1 MTVESDESMT
11 EATDYIPHFT
21 RLNRA
26 PGAVWSEATK
36 RKAPHKPILLLAV
49 LDLVLRGVITSPF
62 IDVTGDLVELN
73 ELFNL
78 YWRRILPL
86 SQSSSIAFPFSRL
99 DREPFWELVP
109 QPGKTIT
116 PAIINNTSSVT
127 YLRKYALG
135 AHIDEGLFR
144 IMQSGRC

>member
-1 MTVESDESMT
+1 MTDLTNS
-11 EATDYIPHFT
+11 IKNFT
-21 RLNRA
+21 SLNRA
-26 PGAVWSEATK
+26 PGAVWTEATK
-36 RKAPHKPILLLAV
+36 CKGPHKPILLLAV
-49 LDLVLRGVITSPF
+49 LDLVHRGVIISPF

-78 YWRRILPL
+78 YWRRIVPL
-86 SQSSSIAFPFSRL
+86 GQSSSIAFPFSRL

-127 YLRKYALG
+127 YLRRYALG
-135 AHIDEGLFR
+135 ARMDEGLFC

>member
-1 MTVESDESMT
+1 MADLTTS
-11 EATDYIPHFT
+11 IKHFT
-21 RLNRA
+21 HLNRA
-26 PGAVWSEATK
+26 PGAVWTDATK
-36 RKAPHKPILLLAV
+36 RKAPHKLILLLAV
-49 LDLVLRGVITSPF
+49 LDLVHRGVITSPF
-62 IDVTGDLVELN
+62 IEVTGDLVELN

-78 YWRRILPL
+78 YWRRIIPL
-86 SQSSSIAFPFSRL
+86 GQSSSIAFPFSRL

-109 QPGKTIT
+109 QLDKTIT

-135 AHIDEGLFR
+135 ARMDEGLFR